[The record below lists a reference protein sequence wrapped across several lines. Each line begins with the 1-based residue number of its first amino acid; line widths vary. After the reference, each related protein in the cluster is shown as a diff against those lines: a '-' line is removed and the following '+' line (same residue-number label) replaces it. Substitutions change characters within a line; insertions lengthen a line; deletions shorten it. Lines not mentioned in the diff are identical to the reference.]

1 MGVGL
6 VPLEFTECLADS
18 PHFRENLLR
27 HEKELDRTSQQV
39 KRLIK
44 EVKDV
49 VHAAK
54 RESRHPTP
62 STAHHQPSPTTYAF
76 SVSSQSGSNTID
88 EASLYRLGAGMSNGC
103 PFAKFLWRRRVGSRR
118 GGAGAPDSRVPLAA
132 ATLTCGLSLVT
143 TAIKPNLREL
153 DCTLLPLGAGCEMR
167 CDSAASPY

>member
-54 RESRHPTP
+54 RECRCCP
-62 STAHHQPSPTTYAF
+62 
-76 SVSSQSGSNTID
+76 
-88 EASLYRLGAGMSNGC
+88 ASLHPY
-103 PFAKFLWRRRVGSRR
+103 
-118 GGAGAPDSRVPLAA
+118 
-132 ATLTCGLSLVT
+132 TLTRLVRFSPCLLSRDLMQT
-143 TAIKPNLREL
+143 NSDGNFE
-153 DCTLLPLGAGCEMR
+153 
-167 CDSAASPY
+167 